1 MKLKKIFTSITIVLT
16 IAIVILDIILFI
28 NMKQAYELEKLFTT
42 VFDFAIFIYGLLL
55 LPILWVQYIFIL
67 WIMKVYNKNSGIKK
81 WIFTSLLSI
90 IEIVLLVVEIR
101 IISVI
106 FLFMG
111 ILN

>member
-1 MKLKKIFTSITIVLT
+1 MKSKKIFKSITIALT
-16 IAIVILDIILFI
+16 IAIVILDIILFV
-28 NMKQAYELEKLFTT
+28 NMKQAYDLEKIFTT

-55 LPILWVQYIFIL
+55 LPILWVQYFLIL
-67 WIMKVYNKNSGIKK
+67 GSVKVYNKYSGIKK
-81 WIFTSLLSI
+81 WIFTSLLAI

-101 IISVI
+101 IISII